1 MLKHWTTPQPDGL
14 GQHASP
20 DLVTLWRIMG
30 ENFQLATVEAASGV
44 QSPWRILQPP
54 TGTGKTQ
61 GTCVYAAMQAGLNR
75 AASQD
80 AEGNQLSVSPTR
92 PVGILIVTRMK
103 EDADTIQKTINA
115 LAGRDVAVVHH
126 SGSYATPEQLH
137 ESDVVVITHTA
148 FINAKRETK
157 GRDWRAWDRLVSW
170 RGGGRLLTVIDE
182 ALANVVDEHSATTEN
197 LGFVISLIP
206 PELRSAFPQQVGV
219 LEQVQRVLVAYAD
232 PDDYASPMSL
242 IWGEG
247 GAPVAVDFTPFISA
261 MSALHYDQIV
271 YARSSTKDRTR
282 LAERVAETITT
293 VQTCL
298 EQFAYYSRSGD
309 WHSINTAS
317 LAVPLDAP
325 GPVVLD
331 ATARA
336 NFLWDLFEEKHVR
349 PVVPSHARDY
359 SSVTLHVARGGG
371 VGKNTM
377 TDRINERLPRIKKGL
392 EEAIGPERSVF
403 LCVHKD
409 VEEVI
414 TKKPKKPESGKSWV
428 EKLNF
433 KACSVGHWGA
443 VDGRNTWQDFD
454 TAVILG
460 LPYLPQTW
468 ATNMFCAL
476 QGAQDDKWL
485 QSPEWKQYKNVRK
498 EMEQRQMSV
507 SVIQAINRVRCRRV
521 IDAEGNCPP
530 ADIFIVLPKD
540 TMGDAVLDDI
550 KADMPGIKVIGWD
563 FSLDAPKEKKPR
575 VGSTHHRLIDYMS
588 KQPAGPVSLSTIQ
601 RDLQLTSVKKLRETL
616 NNSEHPT
623 SQALREMEVN
633 YLPGLGRGSKSYL
646 VKA

>member
-1 MLKHWTTPQPDGL
+1 
-14 GQHASP
+14 
-20 DLVTLWRIMG
+20 MG
-30 ENFQLATVEAASGV
+30 KNFQLATVEAAEGV
-44 QSPWRILQPP
+44 KSRWRILQPP

-61 GTCVYAAMQAGLNR
+61 GTCVYAAMQADLNR
-75 AASQD
+75 AT
-80 AEGNQLSVSPTR
+80 EGTALR
-92 PVGILIVTRMK
+92 PVGILIGTRLK
-103 EDADTIQKTINA
+103 EDADNIRDTINR

-126 SGSYATPEQLH
+126 SDSYATPEQLH

-157 GRDWRAWDRLVSW
+157 GHDWRAWDKLVSW
-170 RGGGRLLTVIDE
+170 RGGDRLLTVIDE
-182 ALANVVDEHSATTEN
+182 ALANVVDESSATTAN
-197 LGFVISLIP
+197 LRFVIDQIP
-206 PELRSAFPQQVGV
+206 PEVRSAFPQQVAV
-219 LEQVQRVLVAYAD
+219 LEQVHRVLIAYAD
-232 PDDYASPMSL
+232 PDDLTSPMSL

-247 GAPVAVDFTPFISA
+247 GAPVAVDFEPFIA
-261 MSALHYDQIV
+261 KMRALRYDQIV
-271 YARSSTKDRTR
+271 FARSSTKDRTR
-282 LAERVAETITT
+282 LADRVSETITA

-317 LAVPLDAP
+317 LAVPLDVP

-336 NFLWDLFEEKHVR
+336 NFLWDLFGEDHDR
-349 PVVPSHARDY
+349 PVVPGDARNY
-359 SSVTLHVARGGG
+359 SNVTLHVARGSG
-371 VGKNTM
+371 VGKETM
-377 TDRINERLPRIKKGL
+377 NKKIIERMPRIKAGL

-414 TKKPKKPESGKSWV
+414 TKKPKKGKKAKSSWV

-433 KACSVGHWGA
+433 KECSVGHWGA
-443 VDGRNTWQDFD
+443 VDGRNTWQEFD

-460 LPYLPQTW
+460 LHYPPQTW

-476 QGAQDDKWL
+476 QGAQDDEWL

-498 EMEQRQMSV
+498 VMEQRQISV
-507 SVIQAINRVRCRRV
+507 SVIQAINRVRCRHV

-540 TMGDAVLDDI
+540 AMGDAVLDDI

-563 FSLDAPKEKKPR
+563 FALDAPKEKKPR
-575 VGSTHHRLIDYMS
+575 TGSTHHRLIGYMAQ
-588 KQPAGPVSLSTIQ
+588 QPAGSVSLSTVQ
-601 RDLQLTSVKKLRETL
+601 RDLQLTSVKKLREML

-623 SQALREMEVN
+623 AQALRAIRVT
-633 YLPGLGRGSKSYL
+633 YIPGVGRGSKSYL
-646 VKA
+646 VKAA